1 MGYGES
7 GVGNGEWVYP
17 ERSRRGMGNGETFD
31 YAQGKP
37 IKRKPIVTVQ
47 DAEGGL

>member
-1 MGYGES
+1 M
-7 GVGNGEWVYP
+7 GNGEW
-17 ERSRRGMGNGETFD
+17 GMGLPFD

-47 DAEGGL
+47 GVEGELNLSSSLSPKREC